1 MKGLALRFAEENKL
15 NEKVA
20 YSVKNAS
27 CVKMR
32 IVSQISFKA

>member
-20 YSVKNAS
+20 YSVKNPP
-27 CVKMR
+27 VLKR
-32 IVSQISFKA
+32 E